1 MDHVFSWKPKGAF
14 NSKLKPL
21 CAGFLNSIKLSE
33 YTVSIKFDKDI
44 LTAEQNNYLTNVVNI
59 YIVYDLDAWPKNPT
73 DNLKVNNCLF
83 EATNIIKNSD
93 KEKYVYGGYRI
104 TFDSAGSWTFDF
116 ARNVIIFGIDNS
128 SLSYSDN
135 HKNIFLI
142 LGPTCSISGSFGSS
156 EKSLVLI

>member
-1 MDHVFSWKPKGAF
+1 MHG
-14 NSKLKPL
+14 
-21 CAGFLNSIKLSE
+21 
-33 YTVSIKFDKDI
+33 
-44 LTAEQNNYLTNVVNI
+44 Q
-59 YIVYDLDAWPKNPT
+59 
-73 DNLKVNNCLF
+73 NLKVNNCLF